1 MRLKDSVVTDH
12 FIVKIKQVKWSD
24 MLRYEFLFFVYCY
37 RGRWGASGSSL
48 AHLGVAPPM
57 SVDKYC

>member
-37 RGRWGASGSSL
+37 RGRWGAR
-48 AHLGVAPPM
+48 A
-57 SVDKYC
+57 VDLPWLTLV